1 MNHKGTIVIESERLI
16 LRPFTEA
23 DIEAVYRNWG
33 GDPAVSKYLH
43 WPRHRDVEDS
53 REVIS
58 MWIDGYKKPDFYQWA
73 IVPKD
78 LGENIGTI
86 SIVSMNEKI
95 DMLHFGYCIGSK
107 WWRKGYTSE
116 ALSAIL
122 PFLFD
127 EIGANR
133 VESQHDPENINSGRV
148 MLKCGL
154 KFEGRLRQ
162 AEKTTRGI
170 VDSCVYSILKS
181 EWDEMKGNHN

>member
-1 MNHKGTIVIESERLI
+1 MNHKGTIVIETERLI
-16 LRPFTEA
+16 LRPFVME
-23 DIEAVYRNWG
+23 DIEAAYRNWG

-43 WPRHRDVEDS
+43 WQCHRDEEDT
-53 REVIS
+53 REVLS
-58 MWIDGYKKPDFYQWA
+58 MWIENYQKSDFYQWA

-107 WWRKGYTSE
+107 WWRRGYTSE
-116 ALSAIL
+116 ALAGIL

-127 EIGANR
+127 EVGANR
-133 VESQHDPENINSGRV
+133 VESQHDPENENSGRV

-154 KFEGRLRQ
+154 KFEGTLRQ
-162 AEKTTRGI
+162 AERTVRGI
-170 VDSCVYSILKS
+170 VDSSVYSMLKS
-181 EWDEMKGNHN
+181 EWDAMKCRR